1 MTTVETKVGETVDTV
16 KKPLK
21 KIAPKIEGEVEKK
34 VSVKKTETKSKPKV
48 TTEIKA
54 EKPAIKKI
62 ATPKVAIDAI
72 KPEDEVKK
80 VAEVK
85 VSKSVKPEVK
95 PEVEVKK
102 VAEVKEEKPV
112 TKKVKTS
119 KSVKIEKF
127 EATGKRKKS
136 VARVKLVS
144 GSGVIT
150 INNRNIEEYFPIGT
164 LPIVAKQPLELTQ
177 TLNKLDVFAVV
188 FGGGFSGQA
197 GAIRNAISKALLL
210 VSDTYRAELKK
221 AGYLTRDSR
230 IKERKKYGLKKARK
244 APQYSKR

>member
-1 MTTVETKVGETVDTV
+1 M
-16 KKPLK
+16 
-21 KIAPKIEGEVEKK
+21 
-34 VSVKKTETKSKPKV
+34 
-48 TTEIKA
+48 
-54 EKPAIKKI
+54 
-62 ATPKVAIDAI
+62 
-72 KPEDEVKK
+72 
-80 VAEVK
+80 
-85 VSKSVKPEVK
+85 
-95 PEVEVKK
+95 
-102 VAEVKEEKPV
+102 
-112 TKKVKTS
+112 KTS